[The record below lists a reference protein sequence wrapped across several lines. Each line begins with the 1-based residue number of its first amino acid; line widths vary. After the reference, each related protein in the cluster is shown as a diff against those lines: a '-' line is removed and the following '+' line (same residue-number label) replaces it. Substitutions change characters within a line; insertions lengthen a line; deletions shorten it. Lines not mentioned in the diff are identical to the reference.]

1 MGCVPSKKCVEPNVI
16 KQVVEKCV
24 EPNVIKQVVEK
35 PTKIASILEAVPFLL
50 KNIPTDVLRT
60 NLLPYLLNSFESDA
74 LPGKP
79 VYDIQRKYYSYSED
93 IIYLRSKYNPI
104 ETWETLYMIYLPLND
119 ETRRVAVKDYL
130 KDCKEKNDIM
140 MKNWKE
146 GIPKRIYNKPI
157 GNWDTSSVIDMSF
170 LFSGH
175 TDFKDISEW
184 KTSSVTDFNYGNEA
198 HVGQKFI
205 KWDTYNVVMPYR
217 PEIAALY
224 EISYYKGNKMR
235 Y

>member
-16 KQVVEKCV
+16 KQVVEK
-24 EPNVIKQVVEK
+24 
-35 PTKIASILEAVPFLL
+35 PTTVASILEAVPVLL
-50 KNIPTDVLRT
+50 KKIPTDVLRT
-60 NLLPYLLNSFESDA
+60 NLLPYLLNSFEPDA
-74 LPGKP
+74 LPVKP
-79 VYDIQRKYYSYSED
+79 VYDNPRRAVYDILRKYYSYSEE

-104 ETWETLYMIYLPLND
+104 DTVETLYMIYLPSNN
-119 ETRRVAVKDYL
+119 ETRRIAVKDYL
-130 KDCKEKNDIM
+130 KCGKKKDDTYFSYMWDIS
-140 MKNWKE
+140 NV
-146 GIPKRIYNKPI
+146 
-157 GNWDTSSVIDMSF
+157 TDMSF

-175 TDFKDISEW
+175 TDF
-184 KTSSVTDFNYGNEA
+184 NYGNEA
-198 HVGQKFI
+198 HIGRKFI